1 MSSEENP
8 ADCASRGLKPSELG
22 RHVLYWNGPSFL
34 LDSPNKWTSE
44 IPRFPVEEIPEVK
57 SASLLISSDQND
69 PEWFDRF
76 SSYQH
81 MLRVLAWVRRFV
93 SKCRGQSSRSDT
105 LSRCELDEAL
115 TVVIKC
121 SQGIYFRSLLQELAR
136 NSRVSSKQLARL
148 SPFIDSKGIVRVGGR
163 LGNSQLTDRQKH
175 PVLLAKASRLSKLIV
190 HHWHIFS
197 CHSGTRLMISL
208 ILRQFWILSVRR
220 VIGIEIKSCVT
231 CVRLSAVNPQPVMAD
246 LPPSRV
252 VQCRPFSKVGI
263 DFAGPLRMKEL
274 KLRKAREY
282 KVYISVFVCMT
293 VKAVHLEI
301 VTDLSTTAFLAAF
314 DRFVARRGLPT
325 DIYSDCGTN
334 FVGALRQLRQFFL
347 DSTVRSQVS
356 SHLPCSWHFNPPS
369 APHFGGLWEAAVKS
383 MKKLLV
389 RTVGVH
395 TLTFE
400 ELATVVCRIESVL
413 NSRPLTPLSSEPG
426 DFESLTPGHFLTGQ
440 PLLCVPEPDVSDAPS
455 RLVSRWKLL
464 HQCHQAFRKRWSSE
478 YLNNLQ
484 VRSKW
489 TASDTPLKVGDLVC
503 IKDNLSTPLC
513 WRLGRVTELLPG
525 QDRVVRIVK
534 LLTGQGTLVRPVV
547 KLVRLPTE

>member
-1 MSSEENP
+1 
-8 ADCASRGLKPSELG
+8 
-22 RHVLYWNGPSFL
+22 
-34 LDSPNKWTSE
+34 
-44 IPRFPVEEIPEVK
+44 VEEIPEVK

-69 PEWFDRF
+69 SEWFDRF

-93 SKCRGQSSRSDT
+93 SRCRGQPSRSDT

-121 SQGIYFRSLLQELAR
+121 SQGIYFRSPLQELAR

-148 SPFIDSKGIVRVGGR
+148 SPYIDSKGIVRVGGR

-175 PVLLAKASRLSKLIV
+175 PVLLAKASHLSKLIV

-208 ILRQFWILSVRR
+208 ISKQFWILSVRR

-301 VTDLSTTAFLAAF
+301 VTDLSTPAFLAAF

-334 FVGALRQLRQFFL
+334 FVGASKQLRQFFR
-347 DSTVRSQVS
+347 DSTVQSQFS

-400 ELATVVCRIESVL
+400 ELATVVCRVESVL

-426 DFESLTPGHFLTGQ
+426 DLESLTPGHFLTGQ
-440 PLLCVPEPDVSDAPS
+440 PLLCVPEPNVSDAPS

-464 HQCHQAFRKRWSSE
+464 HQCHQAFWKRWSSE

-489 TASDTPLKVGDLVC
+489 TSSDTPLKVGDLVC

-525 QDRVVRIVK
+525 QDRIVRVVK
-534 LLTGQGTLVRPVV
+534 LLTGQGMLVRPVV